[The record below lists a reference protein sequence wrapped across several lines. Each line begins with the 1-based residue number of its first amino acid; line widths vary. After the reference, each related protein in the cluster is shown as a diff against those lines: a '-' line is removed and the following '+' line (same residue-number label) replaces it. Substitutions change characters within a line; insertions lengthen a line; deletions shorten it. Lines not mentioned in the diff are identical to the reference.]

1 MTDSESSLDVFELLG
16 EEARL
21 AILRALLAA
30 RRESADPYLSFT
42 ELRDAAGIRD
52 SGRFNYHLGELLDSL
67 VVQHEAGYR
76 LSAFGFRLLAP
87 LSGGLSEPEPSVDAV
102 PLPGTC
108 PECGED
114 IRAVPEGNAFR
125 LDCVDDHTI
134 NHGLIGHP
142 KGLADRPPAA
152 AADALAL
159 LNTQA
164 TELGVSGVCPT
175 CHGRTEG
182 RIEEVAPDTYRYRA
196 PCSDCGNQFATTVGD
211 CVATHP
217 EVVSFLAER
226 GVNAR
231 NEATWTLPFRHPDAE
246 TVVSEDPLRFR
257 VTVDKKFE
265 GSLDLLLDQSG
276 SVVAVDGEE
285 G

>member
-30 RRESADPYLSFT
+30 RRESTDPYLSFT

-52 SGRFNYHLGELLDSL
+52 SGRFNYHLGELLGSL
-67 VVQHEAGYR
+67 VVEREAGYR

-87 LSGGLSEPEPSVDAV
+87 LSGGLSEPEPAVDPV

-125 LDCVDDHTI
+125 LDCVDGHTM

-142 KGLADRPPAA
+142 KGVADRPPAA

-182 RIEEVAPDTYRYRA
+182 RIEEVAPDEYRYRA

-226 GVNAR
+226 DVDAR
-231 NEATWTLPFRHPDAE
+231 HEATWTLPFRHPDAE
-246 TVVSEDPLRFR
+246 TLVSEDPLRLR
-257 VTVDKKFE
+257 VTVGEEFE
-265 GSLDLLLDQSG
+265 DSLDLLLDRSG
-276 SVVAVDGEE
+276 AVVAVEGEPV
-285 G
+285 